1 MTTQHVFH
9 QLYNVSCSDDINIMI
24 NKAVAKKKKL
34 HCTYCSE
41 SIIYA
46 CFLFLPIRLC
56 QPHMCVVQLIMTV
69 ICLSP
74 ALENQPCVLKM
85 SLQSMDSLAK
95 MGKVIATMASVLRER
110 SSVLK
115 CGVQVSS
122 AIY

>member
-1 MTTQHVFH
+1 
-9 QLYNVSCSDDINIMI
+9 
-24 NKAVAKKKKL
+24 
-34 HCTYCSE
+34 
-41 SIIYA
+41 
-46 CFLFLPIRLC
+46 
-56 QPHMCVVQLIMTV
+56 MTV